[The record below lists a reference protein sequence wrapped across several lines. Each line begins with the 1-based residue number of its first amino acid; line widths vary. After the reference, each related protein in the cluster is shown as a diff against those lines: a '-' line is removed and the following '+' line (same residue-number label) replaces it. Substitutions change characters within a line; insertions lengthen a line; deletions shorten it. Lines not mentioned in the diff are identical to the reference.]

1 MQCPFC
7 RVDDTKVIDS
17 RLVGEGEQV
26 RRRRECVCCQERFT
40 TYEIIEISL
49 PRLIKQDGSSVAF
62 DEQKLRTGILRAI
75 EKRQVSMDLVDRA
88 VSSIMHKLRECGERE
103 VSTRIIGEWA
113 MQELKQLDEVA
124 YVRFASVYRRFEDV
138 EAFREEIERLKNTE
152 TITE

>member
-7 RVDDTKVIDS
+7 RADDTKVIDS

-40 TYEIIEISL
+40 TYESIEISL

-62 DEQKLRTGILRAI
+62 DEQKLRRGILRAI
-75 EKRQVSMDLVDRA
+75 EKRQVGMELVDKA
-88 VSSIMHKLRECGERE
+88 TSNIMHKLRECGERE
-103 VSTRIIGEWA
+103 VSTRVIGEWA